1 MPCPADLLL
10 PLPGYIY
17 SLCPAAEALTEKC
30 FQMMTLPFVG
40 DTHTIRYLDN
50 HTGQEQ
56 NKTKQNKTK
65 PPALFS
71 FPLTCRLCSQNDD
84 DFPTQAR
91 DTNNPVKKTH
101 KKAVRFSSFVFT
113 HRVHHPCDGRQRGHL
128 SSWLCLASQPHPGLQ
143 LRPRCEIIVLVFVR
157 HLCIDNN
164 DLFYQDRLGT
174 NIGNAEKRDAF
185 CDAQATNAGL
195 RATRM

>member
-56 NKTKQNKTK
+56 NKTKQNKTTC
-65 PPALFS
+65 PLFLPTYLPIM
-71 FPLTCRLCSQNDD
+71 FP
-84 DFPTQAR
+84 
-91 DTNNPVKKTH
+91 K
-101 KKAVRFSSFVFT
+101 
-113 HRVHHPCDGRQRGHL
+113 
-128 SSWLCLASQPHPGLQ
+128 
-143 LRPRCEIIVLVFVR
+143 
-157 HLCIDNN
+157 
-164 DLFYQDRLGT
+164 
-174 NIGNAEKRDAF
+174 
-185 CDAQATNAGL
+185 
-195 RATRM
+195 

>member
-56 NKTKQNKTK
+56 NKTKQNKTTC
-65 PPALFS
+65 PLFLLADYV
-71 FPLTCRLCSQNDD
+71 PKMMMISQ
-84 DFPTQAR
+84 
-91 DTNNPVKKTH
+91 H
-101 KKAVRFSSFVFT
+101 
-113 HRVHHPCDGRQRGHL
+113 
-128 SSWLCLASQPHPGLQ
+128 
-143 LRPRCEIIVLVFVR
+143 
-157 HLCIDNN
+157 
-164 DLFYQDRLGT
+164 RLGT
-174 NIGNAEKRDAF
+174 QTI
-185 CDAQATNAGL
+185 L
-195 RATRM
+195 

>member
-65 PPALFS
+65 QNKTTCPLFLPTYLPIM
-71 FPLTCRLCSQNDD
+71 FP
-84 DFPTQAR
+84 
-91 DTNNPVKKTH
+91 K
-101 KKAVRFSSFVFT
+101 
-113 HRVHHPCDGRQRGHL
+113 
-128 SSWLCLASQPHPGLQ
+128 
-143 LRPRCEIIVLVFVR
+143 
-157 HLCIDNN
+157 
-164 DLFYQDRLGT
+164 
-174 NIGNAEKRDAF
+174 
-185 CDAQATNAGL
+185 
-195 RATRM
+195 

>member
-65 PPALFS
+65 QNKTKQNKTKQNKTTCPLFLPTYLPIM
-71 FPLTCRLCSQNDD
+71 FP
-84 DFPTQAR
+84 
-91 DTNNPVKKTH
+91 K
-101 KKAVRFSSFVFT
+101 
-113 HRVHHPCDGRQRGHL
+113 
-128 SSWLCLASQPHPGLQ
+128 
-143 LRPRCEIIVLVFVR
+143 
-157 HLCIDNN
+157 
-164 DLFYQDRLGT
+164 
-174 NIGNAEKRDAF
+174 
-185 CDAQATNAGL
+185 
-195 RATRM
+195 